1 MFIFY
6 FILWIIF
13 NGQFT
18 VEIALFGV
26 AISAAVYAFSCLFM
40 DFSIQKD
47 IQLIKRIG
55 YFLEYAGVL
64 IWEIIKANIVMAKMI
79 VIKQEYELSPVIFSV
94 HTNLKSKTCRVLL
107 ANAITLTPG
116 TISIAVEEDEL
127 IVHAVD
133 KSLLIEDDG
142 SFVFERLL
150 LKLENGGKK

>member
-26 AISAAVYAFSCLFM
+26 AISAAVYAFTCLFM

-79 VIKQEYELSPVIFSV
+79 AIKQEYELSPVIFSV

>member
-26 AISAAVYAFSCLFM
+26 AISAAVYAFTCLFM

-55 YFLEYAGVL
+55 YFLEYVGVL

-150 LKLENGGKK
+150 LKLENGGQK